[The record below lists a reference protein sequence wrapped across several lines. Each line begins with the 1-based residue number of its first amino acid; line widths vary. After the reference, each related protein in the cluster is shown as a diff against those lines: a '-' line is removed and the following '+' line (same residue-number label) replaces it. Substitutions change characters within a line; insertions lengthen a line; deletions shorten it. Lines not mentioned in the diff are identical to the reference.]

1 VNSND
6 DAIVVRKNEP
16 RRLVVFLMQ
25 SPSFFDFKIG
35 RFYQKIA
42 IVNSNDDAVVVRK
55 NEPRRLVV
63 FLMKSPHHNSYAGL
77 PTSKHQPWLPVH
89 SRARVHCMPTNG
101 VAWKNRLVFQCLRPS
116 VYTMTKIVKLC
127 PETTRKSVKIL
138 IKYIELMKNYAV
150 LVSNFPADAY

>member
-1 VNSND
+1 MHVTNTEKLSGL
-6 DAIVVRKNEP
+6 
-16 RRLVVFLMQ
+16 LVHINNISFLLNNFGQMFHF
-25 SPSFFDFKIG
+25 SLVEILFHE
-35 RFYQKIA
+35 KIA
-42 IVNSNDDAVVVRK
+42 IVNNSNDDAVVVRK

-116 VYTMTKIVKLC
+116 VYTMADIVKLC
-127 PETTRKSVKIL
+127 SEITRKIS
-138 IKYIELMKNYAV
+138 KNH
-150 LVSNFPADAY
+150 NI